1 LEVTAVPTV
10 SEPAVGRATGHDV
23 AGGARGGE
31 EALLC
36 WLSPPGAGSVS
47 AADGGASDFN
57 VIPTTIGLLGPIPA
71 EGSNALWAER
81 SLNICLRSALR
92 CG

>member
-1 LEVTAVPTV
+1 MI
-10 SEPAVGRATGHDV
+10 GGATGHED
-23 AGGARGGE
+23 AGETRGGE

-36 WLSPPGAGSVS
+36 WLSPPGAWSAL

-57 VIPTTIGLLGPIPA
+57 VIPTSIGLLGLNPA
-71 EGSNALWAER
+71 EGSNELWSER
-81 SLNICLRSALR
+81 SLNIGLRSALR

>member
-1 LEVTAVPTV
+1 MI
-10 SEPAVGRATGHDV
+10 GRATGLDE
-23 AGGARGGE
+23 AGEARGGE

-36 WLSPPGAGSVS
+36 WLSPPGARSAS

-81 SLNICLRSALR
+81 GLNIGLRSALR
-92 CG
+92 CR